1 MTSIEQEATYRSGM
15 IGGNG
20 ATIPQI
26 LAKRTM
32 MSPDRIA
39 MKSPGGR
46 TWTFREL
53 EQEVHSIATCLRAV
67 SSGYHPVLRNIL
79 PARALRP
86 RKHARSKRFAIVMP
100 NGPMLSLTI
109 LGASCV
115 GTAMPLNPTY
125 HLAEFRMY
133 LKRLRADYLVV
144 EEDHQL
150 AEIAAQDL
158 SIPIIRISDVK
169 FRKKTDRSFNPDQND
184 IALILMTSGSTGK
197 PKPVPLSHRNLCISA
212 AEVADSLYLS
222 ESDICLSMWE
232 LYHIGGLVD
241 LLLSPI
247 LAGGTI
253 LCTSGFNSASFF
265 QLLEAYG
272 PTWFQCVP
280 TALHEIISLAKREN
294 IDTKNHK
301 LRVLRLVASRLPE
314 SLQIVAEE
322 KFGIPVLQTFGMT
335 EAGPLITSTGLPPAT
350 RKLGSVGPTLG
361 TEIRI
366 LDSDHNEVPRGV
378 TGEIAIRGENVFL
391 GYEDEDEE
399 NKKRFHNGWFLTG
412 DLGFLDEDDHLF
424 LAGRSKQLINR
435 GGEKINPVEVEDVL
449 VRHFAVEDAAVFPI
463 EHRTLGED
471 VAAAVILKAGTN
483 CTENELRALAA
494 EQLAVFKVPQRIMFI
509 EEFPLT
515 AIGKIDRLE
524 LANIAAKK
532 HAAEAASVPTD
543 EIEQQLAEIWAREM
557 DLPAIGLDENFFS
570 AGGDSLM
577 GVRLLLEVE
586 KWLGEPL
593 PSELMFGINSVREM
607 ADKIKNHR
615 NEKTAGIV
623 RTVSPLMREIQMVMG
638 AGRVPT
644 VPGEPTFKA
653 SRRHTD
659 LNDDPPLYWCFNS
672 PDKEMGRL
680 LEVWSE
686 TTSLIGMYSVSN
698 EQIEAVA
705 DHYYDLIVK
714 RRSGRPFFIGGN
726 CRGARVVEQLML
738 RFQKSGIMPM
748 GCVLM
753 ERLSKPVEMMN
764 IPLLYLIG
772 EKKSR
777 VTKQEREDAEQLAS
791 NTNNFIQV
799 AEIRG
804 SHGNFTR
811 PENVESMH
819 DAIQHF
825 ILKIIKP

>member
-1 MTSIEQEATYRSGM
+1 MASPTQDCDYRSEM
-15 IGGNG
+15 ING
-20 ATIPQI
+20 SDATIPRV
-26 LAKRTM
+26 LTKRATLT
-32 MSPDRIA
+32 PDRVA
-39 MKSPGGR
+39 MKSPDGGS
-46 TWTFREL
+46 WTFREM
-53 EQEVHSIATCLRAV
+53 EQQVYSIASCLRLK
-67 SSGYHPVLRNIL
+67 SSGYHPLIQKLL
-79 PARALRP
+79 PGFASRYR
-86 RKHARSKRFAIVMP
+86 RDSECKRFAIVMP
-100 NGPMLSLTI
+100 NGPVLSLAI
-109 LGASCV
+109 LGAACT

-133 LKRLRADYLVV
+133 LKRLKADYLVV
-144 EEDHQL
+144 EESHPL

-158 SIPIIRISDVK
+158 SIPIIRISEAN
-169 FRKKTDRSFNPDQND
+169 FNRPIGGPFKPNQDE

-197 PKPVPLSHRNLCISA
+197 PKSVPLSHRNLCISA
-212 AEVADSLYLS
+212 AEVADSLNLV
-222 ESDICLSMWE
+222 ESDVCLSMWE

-241 LLLSPI
+241 LLLSPV
-247 LAGGTI
+247 LAGSSI
-253 LCTSGFNSASFF
+253 LCTSGFNSALFF
-265 QLLEAYG
+265 QLLQEYK

-280 TALHEIISLAKREN
+280 TALHEIISLAKREK
-294 IDTKNHK
+294 IDTKNHH

-322 KFGIPVLQTFGMT
+322 KFGVPVLQTFGMT

-366 LDSDHNEVPRGV
+366 FDSNNKEVPMGV
-378 TGEIAIRGENVFL
+378 TGEIGIRGENVFL
-391 GYEDEDEE
+391 GYEDEEEE
-399 NKKRFHNGWFLTG
+399 NKKRFKDGWFLTG
-412 DLGFLDEDDHLF
+412 DLGFLDEDQHLF

-435 GGEKINPVEVEDVL
+435 GGEKINPMEVEDVL
-449 VRHFAVEDAAVFPI
+449 RRHFAVEDAAVFPI

-471 VAAAVILKAGTN
+471 VAAAVILKPDMT
-483 CTENELRALAA
+483 CTENDLRALAA

-509 EEFPLT
+509 DEFPLT
-515 AIGKIDRLE
+515 AIGKLDRLE
-524 LANIAAKK
+524 LAGIAARK
-532 HAAEAASVPTD
+532 HAEEAAAVPTD
-543 EIEQQLAEIWAREM
+543 EIEKKLAEIWAREM
-557 DLPAIGLDENFFS
+557 DLESIGLDENFFS

-586 KWLGEPL
+586 KWLGKPL
-593 PSELMFGINSVREM
+593 PTELMFGINTVRYMVE
-607 ADKIKNHR
+607 KIRNHR
-615 NEKTAGIV
+615 DNP
-623 RTVSPLMREIQMVMG
+623 VSEHAEALSPVVREIQMVMG
-638 AGRVPT
+638 AGRIPT
-644 VPGEPTFKA
+644 MPDEPTFKA

-659 LNDDPPLYWCFNS
+659 LGEDPPLYWCFNS

-686 TTSLIGMYSVSN
+686 TTSLIGMYSVAN
-698 EQIEAVA
+698 EHIEAVA
-705 DHYYDLIVK
+705 DHYYELIIK
-714 RRSGRPFFIGGN
+714 RRNGRPFFIGGN
-726 CRGARVVEQLML
+726 CRGARVVDQLML
-738 RFQKSGIMPM
+738 KFQKSGIMPM

-777 VTKQEREDAEQLAS
+777 VTKQEREDAEQLAT

-811 PENVESMH
+811 PENVDSMH
-819 DAIQHF
+819 DAIQNF
-825 ILKIIKP
+825 ILKIIRP